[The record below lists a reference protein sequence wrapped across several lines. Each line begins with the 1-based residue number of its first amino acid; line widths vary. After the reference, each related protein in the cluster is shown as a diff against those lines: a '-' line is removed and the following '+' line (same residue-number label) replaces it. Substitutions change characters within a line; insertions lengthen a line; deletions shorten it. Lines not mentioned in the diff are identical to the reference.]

1 MGVPKMPRQPTENL
15 QGYGQTS
22 TPSAAPVDAY
32 TGAQTLPQ
40 ETQAS
45 QLAQALGTMSSAVA
59 KAGARAEA
67 EKKDAE
73 NGRAGAY
80 AEAVTIED
88 KEFGVDNLA
97 SLHPSLSAAQ
107 RMQLAETTSY
117 NMYRTLA
124 QKRYAEFVTNEANLL
139 NPESFQQFQADL
151 LTEFDGQTVGRDFV
165 NAGARRAANELFTAN
180 TGNFI
185 VQSDKAVKA
194 HWGNQYKASMYHI
207 FDNAKNA
214 DGTINMDIATAAFG
228 VLDNQVNPY
237 KKNVEKLREI
247 TITNL
252 LSYDI
257 ANPNKPI
264 TEDFIEAAPWLD
276 SKITQ
281 AQLKLGKHKVL
292 DSLVTNI
299 RNKKSIEE
307 REQKEQ
313 FETGEML
320 INQTAL
326 GHSAETGEIDP
337 EATYASKL
345 QNLQNMRS
353 QFLNAKPGNVKVA
366 NDLIDEIDKTIAGL
380 GIDAGIS
387 SERLATAENDL
398 MVAASLKEVNS
409 LEDMQKAIRNLEG
422 LTPEDKGKLQ
432 AKAAEMLDGSKLL
445 TDSSLNSAFTARTA
459 SLDSMFK
466 NNPSL
471 STANYQFTKNEGG
484 VNIQSY
490 FEDTFKKVSKRMIQD
505 HLKQKDENPNDTLL
519 QTTYLE
525 ENDGGIY
532 GIALKEARE
541 AFAYALEQNKM
552 MDETVAQGEGGD
564 GELPAITTQEEFDSL
579 EPGAFYLYQGTKR
592 QKPKAPVVNPPEA
605 NLGKDTQEERTV
617 TDEQIEEFKGRNLQ
631 AEKMLE
637 GLSNN
642 AIRAAYG
649 DEILSYVDMLNNRE
663 ATEESIVDFFT
674 NQLSD
679 WFKTSTE
686 KQAKINSLTTQ
697 ERAVYDKTGKFH
709 DEF

>member
-1 MGVPKMPRQPTENL
+1 MARQPTEKL

-22 TPSAAPVDAY
+22 APSAAPIDSY
-32 TGAQTLPQ
+32 TGAPQ
-40 ETQAS
+40 VARTTPAT
-45 QLAQALGTMSSAVA
+45 QLAQALGTMSSSVA

-67 EKKDAE
+67 AEKDAE
-73 NGRAGAY
+73 NERAGAY

-97 SLHPSLSAAQ
+97 SLHPSLSAKQ

-117 NMYRTLA
+117 NMYTTLA
-124 QKRYAEFVTNEANLL
+124 RKRYAEFVSNEANLL
-139 NPESFQQFQADL
+139 NPESFQQFQTDL
-151 LTEFDGQTVGRDFV
+151 LAEFDGQTVGRDFV
-165 NAGARRAANELFTAN
+165 NAGARRAANELFRAN
-180 TGNFI
+180 TGDFI
-185 VQSDKAVKA
+185 SESDKAVKA
-194 HWGNQYKASMYHI
+194 HWGKQYKASMFHI

-257 ANPNKPI
+257 DNPNKPI
-264 TEDFIEAAPWLD
+264 TEDFIEAVPWLD

-281 AQLKLGKHKVL
+281 AQLKLGKPKVL
-292 DSLVTNI
+292 ESLVTNI
-299 RNKKSIEE
+299 RNKKALKEKQE
-307 REQKEQ
+307 KEQ

-320 INQTAL
+320 INQAAL
-326 GHSAETGEIDP
+326 GYSEETGEIDP
-337 EATYASKL
+337 DATYESKL
-345 QNLQNMRS
+345 QNLQSMRS
-353 QFLNAKPGNVKVA
+353 QFLKAKPENVKVA
-366 NDLIDEIDKTIAGL
+366 NDLIEVVDKAIDGL

-398 MVAASLKEVNS
+398 MVDASLREINS
-409 LEDMQKAIRNLEG
+409 LEEMQKAIRNLEG
-422 LTPEDKGKLQ
+422 LTPKDKGKLQ
-432 AKAAEMLDGSKLL
+432 AKAAELLNGSKLL
-445 TDSSLNSAFTARTA
+445 KDSSLNSAFTARTA
-459 SLDSMFK
+459 SIESMFK
-466 NNPSL
+466 NNTEMSL
-471 STANYQFTKNEGG
+471 SDMKFIKTSGG
-484 VNIQSY
+484 VDIQSY
-490 FEDTFKKVSKRMIQD
+490 FEDTFKKVAKRMIQA
-505 HLKQKDENPNDTLL
+505 HLKQKDESPNDTLL
-519 QTTYLE
+519 QTSYLE

-541 AFAYALEQNKM
+541 VFAYALEHKKM

-564 GELPAITTQEEFDSL
+564 GELPAITSQEEFDSL
-579 EPGAFYLYQGTKR
+579 EPGAFYLWQGTKR

-631 AEKMLE
+631 AEKMFE

-674 NQLSD
+674 NQLPD

-697 ERAVYDKTGKFH
+697 ERAVYDKTGKFP